1 MSKLTAGIIIIGDE
15 ILSGRTLDINANFIA
30 QELIKAGINLMEIRV
45 VQDNIN
51 IIKKTVYKFHK
62 DYTYVFTTGGI
73 GPTHDDITSES
84 IAKTFNRKYTIHP
97 KAYKIL
103 EDHYPK
109 GQFNES
115 RQKMAKLPENAKL
128 IPNPLTAA
136 PGFIV
141 ENVYVLPGVPNIM
154 KTMFKSLLVNIK
166 KGEPKKICTI
176 NTNLYESTIASKL
189 LEIQKSNS
197 DCSIGSYPYYN
208 YLKKTSGVNIVVSS
222 WDRNNLADI
231 RDEII
236 NMISLLGGKS
246 SVV

>member
-1 MSKLTAGIIIIGDE
+1 MSKFTAGIIIIGDE
-15 ILSGRTLDINANFIA
+15 ILSGRTQDTNANFIA
-30 QELIKAGINLMEIRV
+30 QELIKAGIKLIEIRV
-45 VQDNIN
+45 VQDKIN
-51 IIKKTVYKFHK
+51 IIKNTVSEFHK
-62 DYTYVFTTGGI
+62 AYTYVFTTGGI
-73 GPTHDDITSES
+73 GPTHDDITSEG
-84 IAKTFNRKYTIHP
+84 IAKAFNKKYCIHS

-103 EDHYPK
+103 EEHYPK
-109 GQFNES
+109 GEFNES
-115 RQKMAKLPENAKL
+115 RQKMAKLPENAIL
-128 IPNPLTAA
+128 IPNPLTVA

-141 ENVYVLPGVPNIM
+141 ENVYVLPGVPDIM
-154 KTMFKSLLVNIK
+154 KTMFKSLLVNLK

-197 DCSIGSYPYYN
+197 DCSIGSYPYFN
-208 YLKKTSGVNIVVSS
+208 YLKKTSRVNIVVSS